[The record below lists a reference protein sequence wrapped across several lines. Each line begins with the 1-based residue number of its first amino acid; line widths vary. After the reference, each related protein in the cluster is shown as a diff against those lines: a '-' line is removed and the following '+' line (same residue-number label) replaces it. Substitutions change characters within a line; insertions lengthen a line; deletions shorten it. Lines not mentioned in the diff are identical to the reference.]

1 MITIII
7 LTLLIIITILAS
19 IIYRLNNLLDF
30 YKLRIDKA
38 EEQIEEELDNR
49 YNIVKEIQKTIEKST
64 KMELKIYK
72 DLDELKDKKTISTI
86 EYDNLLNEL
95 VDMIYLIENDYPKIS
110 KKKDFK
116 ETIVKLNESNS
127 IISAAKAFYNENNQD
142 MNELLKKFPTNILG
156 KFKRI
161 KIKPNYEM
169 EDYMEDEY

>member
-49 YNIVKEIQKTIEKST
+49 YSIVKEIQKTIEKST

-161 KIKPNYEM
+161 KIKPNYEV
-169 EDYMEDEY
+169 EDYMEEE

>member
-49 YNIVKEIQKTIEKST
+49 YSIVKEIQKTIEKST

-161 KIKPNYEM
+161 KIKPNYEV
-169 EDYMEDEY
+169 EDYMEDEN

>member
-49 YNIVKEIQKTIEKST
+49 YSIVKEIQKTIEKST